1 MKTINFKKLALSV
14 VCVGLCIV
22 LLLSVLPYAFAVIG
36 EQNTSENT
44 KAVASSDNED
54 VYVAENFSQLPSD
67 WEQIAASDVA
77 NTKLSF
83 HNGEM
88 SVFHDSAAG
97 SFNNYYG
104 AAYKI
109 AMGKNYTD
117 FTFEM
122 TFRMNYWENDS
133 RFIAVMFHTKE
144 SNNRLTGYMANYRV
158 KGQNAVSCLTENLAG
173 DKNNSD
179 SIALSD
185 KNLHTLKLEMSGN
198 IVRYYIDNSP
208 IKIASTQ
215 RPTDGNEYEW
225 DTAKTDEGH
234 FATHLDDGGFAL
246 LVNRSMCAI
255 KSVSIKP
262 YAESVSHGGSTE
274 TSVDNGIV
282 NTYYDMSGNVIN
294 GPTVVCDVT
303 DAATLDSLS
312 GAVRPSN
319 AILNYAGG
327 NIIGADGEVL
337 GTFDQV
343 YKKIRGKVIP
353 VVRVET
359 QADADAFADYINNTL
374 NILDISVLSSN
385 PALVKSV
392 RTKCPNIRG
401 MIYYDEI
408 SSLWNVVA
416 TTHSNLAT
424 VAILPQRLCTLENV
438 TYIQSRF
445 ETVWAVADSYLS
457 ADIYQCVNSGAY
469 GVVSPYF
476 RDVYDVLATY
486 SENSVTRTP
495 MNVAHRGCSNLA
507 YENSLSAV
515 RLAIPKGATHLEL
528 DGILTKD
535 GKIAISHDDSIA
547 AITNGTGSISN
558 MTLADIQ
565 KFDLTLRDAGSVKD
579 AYLYDEKGNAIKEHM
594 PSLDEVLAEIKG
606 TGVILVF
613 EIKTDN
619 LAIVPALKRAIE
631 QFDVADQVV
640 VICFDGTKQVLAAMA
655 KQLPEIPTA
664 LLQGLAGGGAWSAE
678 TIDEI
683 LIDLCSRNA
692 ALDKSYTHG
701 GASTQ
706 LNRYLRDRGMVGWYW
721 TFADETALDVGE
733 KLGFLGLTND
743 CAEVY
748 QNRVRFVVGAE
759 NSLSSLAVGNKVSVK
774 TVTYGGV
781 ESVVQ
786 GEVTCCKKSV
796 NGWKVVAR
804 YQTEKGYY
812 LYTQIF
818 EVTKTK

>member
-1 MKTINFKKLALSV
+1 MKTLNCKKLVMSV
-14 VCVGLCIV
+14 VCVFLCAV
-22 LLLSVLPYAFAVIG
+22 LLMSVLPIAFAVG
-36 EQNTSENT
+36 DEQSATVNIP
-44 KAVASSDNED
+44 ASATDARED

-88 SVFHDSAAG
+88 SVFHNSTSG
-97 SFNNYYG
+97 TLNKYYG

-109 AMGKNYTD
+109 ATEKTYTD

-133 RFIAVMFHTKE
+133 RFIAVMFHTTE
-144 SNNRLTGYMANYRV
+144 SNGRLTGYMANYRV
-158 KGQNAVSCLTENLAG
+158 KGQNAVSCLTETSVG
-173 DKNNSD
+173 DNDNSYG
-179 SIALSD
+179 IVLSD

-198 IVRYYIDNSP
+198 IVRYFIDDSP
-208 IKIASTQ
+208 IQIAASQ
-215 RPTDGNEYEW
+215 RPTDGSAYEW
-225 DTAKTDEGH
+225 DTTKMDDGH
-234 FATHLDDGGFAL
+234 FSSHLDNGGFAL

-262 YAESVSHGGSTE
+262 YAESAVQGGATE
-274 TSVDNGIV
+274 SAADNNVV
-282 NTYYDMSGNVIN
+282 NTYYDMRGNVVN
-294 GPTVVCDVT
+294 GPTVVCDVA
-303 DAATLDSLS
+303 DKATLDSLN

-319 AILNYAGG
+319 AILNFVNG
-327 NIIGADGEVL
+327 NVVDAHGKAL
-337 GTFDQV
+337 GTFDEV

-359 QADADAFADYINNTL
+359 QADADAFVDYMNNTL

-401 MIYYDEI
+401 MIYFDEI
-408 SSLWNVVA
+408 SSLWDVVSA
-416 TTHSNLAT
+416 THANLAT
-424 VAILPQRLCTLENV
+424 VVVLPQRLCTLENV
-438 TYIQSRF
+438 TYIQARF

-486 SENSVTRTP
+486 AENSVTRTP

-507 YENSLSAV
+507 YENSMSAV
-515 RLAIPKGATHLEL
+515 RLAIEKGATHLEL

-535 GKIAISHDDSIA
+535 GKIAISHDDAIS

-558 MTLADIQ
+558 MTLAEIQ
-565 KFDLTLRDAGSVKD
+565 KFDLTLRDTASVKD
-579 AYLYDEKGNAIKEHM
+579 AYLLDDKGAPIKEHM

-613 EIKTDN
+613 EIKTDD

-631 QFDVADQVV
+631 KHDIADQVV
-640 VICFDGTKQVLAAMA
+640 VICFDGTKQILAEMA
-655 KQLPEIPTA
+655 KQLPNTPTA

-683 LIDLCSRNA
+683 LIDLCSRNV

-721 TFADETALDVGE
+721 TFADETALDLGE
-733 KLGFLGLTND
+733 KHGFFGLTND

-759 NSLSSLAVGNKVSVK
+759 NTLSSLAVGDKVSVMV
-774 TVTYGGV
+774 TTYSGEESVGQAEVTY
-781 ESVVQ
+781 
-786 GEVTCCKKSV
+786 CKKST